1 MSFGPSPAGFGPPP
15 PPAWTPPTETERALA
30 EARARGD
37 RPAYYDV
44 LARVRL
50 YYVMSR
56 EAYDAQP
63 DRVHRTFVR
72 DPRTGAERWELF
84 TDGMLPAPRPDVV
97 YSRARCAGS
106 RKPGTRAAH
115 RPSSSTPAPRAN
127 SPSPTAPRARRTGH
141 ARRNASAPPST
152 AMRLRA
158 LHVGGALHGPVAHG
172 LACGALLCVSNGSLW
187 NALAWHGS
195 GYDGERRRLREWWGI
210 TTRAEWQHHL
220 RNLLAC
226 EASSS
231 VWEFALSLRRTIAR
245 DFGGHVDTGYWRQAV
260 ATVIRA
266 NSEGS
271 TVITE
276 DGVTKTDPRPASET
290 EARIEGVQRL
300 IGRITRYEA
309 RMRADGI
316 LAENRY
322 VTSVEAWDLGRAS
335 KMARWGLGARFATL
349 PETESAVDPRGPGR
363 RPRLPLLAGLLRR
376 LHPRPLPALRRG
388 GVRRLVPGHGLRA
401 PDPDVGGGESLAEHP
416 FSVGGL
422 RQAGFGRRDHNL
434 AKIRS
439 LPGG

>member
-15 PPAWTPPTETERALA
+15 PPAWTPPTETERALS

-37 RPAYYDV
+37 RPAYHDV

-63 DRVHRTFVR
+63 DRVHRTFTR

-84 TDGMLPAPRPDVV
+84 TDGMLPAPRPDDLV
-97 YSRARCAGS
+97 YSSASLRWAADAWNPRCPPAIVVNPGS
-106 RKPGTRAAH
+106 PCELALPYGPPGTTDWSRAAE
-115 RPSSSTPAPRAN
+115 
-127 SPSPTAPRARRTGH
+127 RTG
-141 ARRNASAPPST
+141 PVST
-152 AMRLRA
+152 SMRLRA
-158 LHVGGALHGPVAHG
+158 LHIGGALHGPVAHG

-187 NALAWHGS
+187 NAPAWHGQ

-210 TTRAEWQHHL
+210 TTRAEWQYHL

-266 NSEGS
+266 NSEGT

-276 DGVTKTDPRPASET
+276 DGVTKTDPRPESET

-309 RMRADGI
+309 RMRADGV

-349 PETESAVDPRGPGR
+349 PETESAIIRAGR
-363 RPRLPLLAGLLRR
+363 AAALAYRSWPDFSAGYILGRC
-376 LHPRPLPALRRG
+376 LHFDEEEFGDWYQDMVSAHRILMTEAGSPWLNI
-388 GVRRLVPGHGLRA
+388 
-401 PDPDVGGGESLAEHP
+401 P
-416 FSVGGL
+416 F
-422 RQAGFGRRDHNL
+422 R
-434 AKIRS
+434 
-439 LPGG
+439 